1 MWNPDIDSP
10 IKYLDGWTRVPSND
24 SYDNAFK
31 VQWEAFLR
39 HVVKDTPFPWNLRE
53 GAKGV
58 QLAEL
63 GLMSWA
69 ERRWVDVPALG

>member
-1 MWNPDIDSP
+1 
-10 IKYLDGWTRVPSND
+10 
-24 SYDNAFK
+24 

-63 GLMSWA
+63 GLKSWA